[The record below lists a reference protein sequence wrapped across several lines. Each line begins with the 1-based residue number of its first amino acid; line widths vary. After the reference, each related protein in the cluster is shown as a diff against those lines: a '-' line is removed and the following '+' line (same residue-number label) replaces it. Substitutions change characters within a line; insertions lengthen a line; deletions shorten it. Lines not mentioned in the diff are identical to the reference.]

1 MRHSDQVNKKMDQIW
16 QPHTK
21 INYSSPPKL
30 RLRSIQTYSK
40 KEPMFYLCSLKLGVF
55 LQNSEF
61 LCNLLYCGILRRR
74 ISRKSEP
81 LNLFNFGKWTK
92 QSTIFLLQFS
102 CRGLTSEWHLQ
113 TGFTDSQSDSQFLTK
128 PEIFTTSENSNINPK
143 WMFCPVDL
151 ALPEAKWTLRYMY
164 KRVTPAGS
172 KFEFSWVVLS
182 SLYFSWHQRSEFQYN

>member
-1 MRHSDQVNKKMDQIW
+1 MVIIMNHHNKLI
-16 QPHTK
+16 
-21 INYSSPPKL
+21 
-30 RLRSIQTYSK
+30 SI
-40 KEPMFYLCSLKLGVF
+40 FYF
-55 LQNSEF
+55 F
-61 LCNLLYCGILRRR
+61 
-74 ISRKSEP
+74 
-81 LNLFNFGKWTK
+81 
-92 QSTIFLLQFS
+92 FLLQFS
-102 CRGLTSEWHLQ
+102 CRVLTSEWHLQ

-182 SLYFSWHQRSEFQYN
+182 SLYFSWHQRSEFPYNQNRSQLWAVKKGKGSCKQ